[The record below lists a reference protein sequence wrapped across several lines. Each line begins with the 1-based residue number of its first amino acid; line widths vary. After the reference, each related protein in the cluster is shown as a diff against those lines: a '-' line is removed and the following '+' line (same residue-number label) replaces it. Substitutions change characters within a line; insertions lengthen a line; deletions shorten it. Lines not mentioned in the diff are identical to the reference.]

1 MEIWKLKPLRE
12 KFSLMNNVQMLVD
25 WLNVTRICH
34 GYLLNFA
41 IQISVFCGNAGIAD
55 KLRCTSPIFFV
66 RLKKSS
72 PQDALLSHSDG
83 SHSQKSRSNLGN
95 ILKDMNLVS
104 QWAHLPCSTSCMH
117 SGFLARMQICLEID
131 SCLCEWVHRWIWSP
145 SLYVYLVS
153 CVFIL
158 PVFPGM
164 PSCIRTCI
172 L

>member
-66 RLKKSS
+66 RLKKAA
-72 PQDALLSHSDG
+72 P
-83 SHSQKSRSNLGN
+83 R
-95 ILKDMNLVS
+95 M
-104 QWAHLPCSTSCMH
+104 PCSVILMD
-117 SGFLARMQICLEID
+117 LIAR
-131 SCLCEWVHRWIWSP
+131 SP
-145 SLYVYLVS
+145 EATWETY
-153 CVFIL
+153 
-158 PVFPGM
+158 
-164 PSCIRTCI
+164 
-172 L
+172 